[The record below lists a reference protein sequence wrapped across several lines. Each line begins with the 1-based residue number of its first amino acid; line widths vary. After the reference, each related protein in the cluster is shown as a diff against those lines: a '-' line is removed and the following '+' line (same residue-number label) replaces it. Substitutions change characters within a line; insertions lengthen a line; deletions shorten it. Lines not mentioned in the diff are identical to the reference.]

1 MAVLPIRKYGDPVL
15 RTRAKEIDPSE
26 INDEMQQLIDDMVET
41 MYAEPGVGLA
51 ANQVGVAKRLA
62 VIDLTVGEEAGQ
74 VHVLINPELLEE
86 SGECLEEEGCLSI
99 PDFVELVSR
108 PERVRVRYLDRNG
121 EPKEMAG
128 EGLMARAI
136 CHEIDHLN
144 GVMFVDYLR
153 GFKKDRVLRKI
164 SKLVKAGTWL

>member
-15 RTRAKEIDPSE
+15 RTRTAEIDPSE
-26 INDEMQQLIDDMVET
+26 IAGLGELIDDMIET

-62 VIDLTVGEEAGQ
+62 VIDLTVGEEPDN
-74 VHVLINPELLEE
+74 VHVLINPEIQEQE
-86 SGECLEEEGCLSI
+86 GEQYEEEGCLSI

-108 PERVRVRYLDRNG
+108 PERVRVTYLDREGN
-121 EPKEMAG
+121 PKEMWG

-136 CHEIDHLN
+136 CHELDHLN

-153 GFKKDRVLRKI
+153 GMKKDRILKKI
-164 SKLVKAGTWL
+164 QKMVKAGEWY